1 MRGIIYAL
9 IALIGF
15 GVTELRAQALAAP
28 PAPLLTDTEI
38 ALAKTENVVE
48 IMAAAKGWYEEG
60 DLRRY
65 TYALKRL
72 VDLRPYN
79 GAFMF
84 KLAQAYGEQDMK
96 TPAYD
101 LLLRMQAQ
109 GLSYDPSKFDEF
121 KPISTTNAYT
131 YIVEALQTNAE
142 PWGQGKV
149 SATVASDVELLES
162 LAYDSKSERFLIGSA
177 RTGQIL
183 AVDADGN
190 AVERAKPAKEGDWWG
205 VLALAVDNERDSI
218 WVASTVLP
226 HYAGYKREELG
237 RGVIVRL
244 DLASGELL
252 ERFDIPFDGKPHV
265 VAGMTVAPNSGTLYA
280 VDGVSN
286 QLYQIKDSS
295 IAPLVALPA
304 SINLRGITVD
314 PQERY
319 LYLSDYE
326 MGLMVADMN
335 KGAVVNLTLKG
346 QNFGGIDHLSWYK
359 DHLIAVQNV
368 NQPKRISRIALS
380 AEGTAITMVQPL
392 EANKPELAEPTVGTL
407 VGDDFY
413 FIANS
418 QRDLYGPDGKLIA
431 GAKPVRRQLYQVPA
445 GMGMRSLAPPQI
457 TRPQSAKADGE

>member
-9 IALIGF
+9 IAIIGLAAAD
-15 GVTELRAQALAAP
+15 LRAQALTTP
-28 PAPLLTDTEI
+28 PTPLLTDTELN
-38 ALAKTENVVE
+38 LAKTDNVAT
-48 IMAAAKGWYEEG
+48 IMAEAKIWYDEG

-72 VDLRPYN
+72 VQLRPYN

-101 LLLRMQAQ
+101 LMLRMQAQ

-121 KPISTTNAYT
+121 KPVATTKAYA
-131 YIVEALQTNAE
+131 YIVEALQKNAE
-142 PWGQGKV
+142 PWGVGKV
-149 SATVASDVELLES
+149 ALTVASDVELLET
-162 LAYDSKSERFLIGSA
+162 LAYDANSERFLVGSA

-183 AVDADGN
+183 AVDADGKS
-190 AVERAKPAKEGDWWG
+190 VERAKPAKVGDWWG
-205 VLALAVDNERDSI
+205 VLAMAVDTERKSI
-218 WVASTVLP
+218 WVASTMLP
-226 HYAGYKREELG
+226 HFAGYNREQLG

-252 ERFDIPFDGKPHV
+252 ERFELPFDGKPHV
-265 VAGMTVAPNSGTLYA
+265 VAALTVAPNSGNVYA

-286 QLYQIKDSS
+286 QLYRIKDSV
-295 IAPLVALPA
+295 IEPLVVLEA
-304 SINLRGITVD
+304 INLRAITVD
-314 PQERY
+314 AKERF

-326 MGLMVADMN
+326 LGLMMADMQQN
-335 KGAVVNLTLKG
+335 KVINIKLKG
-346 QNFGGIDHLSWYK
+346 QNFGGIEHLSWYK

-380 AEGTAITMVQPL
+380 AEGIAVTRVQPL
-392 EANKPELAEPTVGTL
+392 EANKPGLAEPTVGTL
-407 VGDDFY
+407 VGDQFY

-418 QRDLYGPDGKLIA
+418 QRDLYGPDGKLVA
-431 GAKPVRRQLYQVPA
+431 GAKPERRQIYEVPA
-445 GMGMRSLAPPQI
+445 DMGMDSIAPPQFN
-457 TRPQSAKADGE
+457 RPRTDKAGD